1 MIYELAY
8 VLRTEATE
16 EAQAKLAQVIKD
28 TIGNFNGELLLEDNW
43 GVKTF
48 AQPTSA
54 GISKG
59 NYKYIIFDANGECN
73 TEIERRLR
81 INEDT
86 LKFIFVRLGETSEK
100 DAILKNYKNP
110 AHQTTEAGVD
120 SEKERKMFS
129 KRKSCWFSAK
139 KTQPDW
145 KDPSSYSWLVNEFGK
160 ISPARVTG
168 LRPKFQRMST
178 TAIKRGRC
186 MGLISY
192 MSNETAR

>member
-8 VLRTEATE
+8 VLRTDANE
-16 EAQAKLAQVIKD
+16 ESQAKLAEVLKN
-28 TIGNFNGELLLEDNW
+28 TITEAKGEILVEDKW

-48 AQPTSA
+48 AQPTNS
-54 GISKG
+54 GIRKG
-59 NYKYIIFDANGECN
+59 NFFYVMFKSEDECN
-73 TEIERRLR
+73 VEINRRLR
-81 INEDT
+81 ISEET
-86 LKFIFVRLGETSEK
+86 LKFMTIVLGKDSEQEAIVKAYKNPSNATTDASADSEK
-100 DAILKNYKNP
+100 DK
-110 AHQTTEAGVD
+110 
-120 SEKERKMFS
+120 KMFS

-139 KTQPDW
+139 KTSPDW

-168 LRPKFQRMST
+168 LRPKYQRMAT

-192 MSNETAR
+192 MSNHVAR